1 MIFYNFQNYCFWSMS
16 VACRFVYEPRVC
28 LVPVEARTGVTDS
41 CNPLFIAAVVL
52 VWFCVLRL
60 SVCSVGGTRAHLAVI
75 SQVQVLQACAYIWL
89 ASIYRDLCLS
99 GMYSFL
105 FCIVCMYVYL
115 ALILK

>member
-1 MIFYNFQNYCFWSMS
+1 MS

-60 SVCSVGGTRAHLAVI
+60 SCMP
-75 SQVQVLQACAYIWL
+75 QP
-89 ASIYRDLCLS
+89 DLELTLRIRLTLNS
-99 GMYSFL
+99 
-105 FCIVCMYVYL
+105 
-115 ALILK
+115 